1 MIRSAACTRVLVAT
15 LGLAF
20 LPTLAQAQVS
30 EPTKQ
35 SQGATT
41 PSTEASHNFGLGLRL
56 GGSSFDVGG
65 SARAWFSPKVGLEA
79 QVSRIGQDYGGYG
92 FKITQFA
99 PVILV
104 RVGSEDQD
112 EDVRMRPYVGAGL
125 NFYRSTLDLSSFGYA
140 ESDSSTG
147 IQLIGGAEFLF
158 RSIPKL
164 VASADLGY
172 YSTGTLFDEVS
183 VGGFAFS
190 ISGHFYFK

>member
-1 MIRSAACTRVLVAT
+1 MV
-15 LGLAF
+15 GLMF
-20 LPTLAQAQVS
+20 LPTVALAQVS
-30 EPTKQ
+30 EPTRQ
-35 SQGATT
+35 SQASAS
-41 PSTEASHNFGLGLRL
+41 PSTDVSHNFGLGLRL
-56 GGSSFDVGG
+56 GGASFDFGA
-65 SARAWFSPKVGLEA
+65 SARAWFSAKVGLEA

-104 RVGSEDQD
+104 RVGSEDQGD
-112 EDVRMRPYVGAGL
+112 DVRMRPYVGGGL
-125 NFYRSTLDLSSFGYA
+125 NFYRSTLDLSTFGYA

-158 RSIPKL
+158 RNIPKL

-172 YSTGTLFDEVS
+172 YTTGTLFDDVS

-190 ISGHFYFK
+190 LSGHFYLR